1 MSRDAKPSAAPKVQ
15 PLVVK
20 PDSGLKKAP
29 RPVQLAPPPVQVSS
43 VNVSDSALTSLATT
57 NAAIPKLAPASVRVS
72 QGVSQGLLLKKV
84 PPVYPPMALQ
94 LHKEGA
100 VELLTTI
107 SKQGLITN
115 IKVLNGDAML
125 AKPAVEAVR
134 QWKYR
139 PYLLNGEP
147 VEIQTQITIN
157 FKAPR

>member
-1 MSRDAKPSAAPKVQ
+1 
-15 PLVVK
+15 
-20 PDSGLKKAP
+20 
-29 RPVQLAPPPVQVSS
+29 VQVSS
-43 VNVSDSALTSLATT
+43 INVSDSALNSLATT
-57 NAAIPKLAPASVRVS
+57 NTALPQLAPSSVRVS

-84 PPVYPPMALQ
+84 PPAYPPMALQ
-94 LHKEGA
+94 LHKEGI

-107 SKQGLITN
+107 NKQGLITN
-115 IKVLNGDAML
+115 IKVLSGDTML
-125 AKPAVEAVR
+125 AKPAVDAVR

>member
-1 MSRDAKPSAAPKVQ
+1 M
-15 PLVVK
+15 
-20 PDSGLKKAP
+20 
-29 RPVQLAPPPVQVSS
+29 
-43 VNVSDSALTSLATT
+43 
-57 NAAIPKLAPASVRVS
+57 
-72 QGVSQGLLLKKV
+72 SQGLLLKKV

-115 IKVLNGDAML
+115 IKVLSGDSML
-125 AKPAVEAVR
+125 SQSAVDAVR